1 MPILVG
7 GNGEKTHRHTHGRRR
22 QQARA
27 ADLSQPRVIGWQVEA
42 HSPAWLAAASASPPR
57 QRETDKS
64 RVAAARSLRLRPRQT
79 RPERLPSRDGR
90 FETRENYNRLFSA
103 PECRLWVIRV
113 DLAISAICPLSGP
126 SRTSLFDVANVEIGV
141 IQAPEPEARIRR
153 YESRTLSGL
162 SSGHSFRIGRAA
174 CRASTTDESTP

>member
-42 HSPAWLAAASASPPR
+42 HSPARLAAASASPLR
-57 QRETDKS
+57 HRETDKS

-103 PECRLWVIRV
+103 PECRLWVKLRRTQCEQMSSRV
-113 DLAISAICPLSGP
+113 
-126 SRTSLFDVANVEIGV
+126 T
-141 IQAPEPEARIRR
+141 PE
-153 YESRTLSGL
+153 
-162 SSGHSFRIGRAA
+162 SGHCPMQSA
-174 CRASTTDESTP
+174 CLKGANALNRCAIAR

>member
-1 MPILVG
+1 VTQALLRHANPSG
-7 GNGEKTHRHTHGRRR
+7 RGNGEKTHRHTHGRRR

-57 QRETDKS
+57 HRETDKS
-64 RVAAARSLRLRPRQT
+64 RVTAARSLRLRPRQT

-103 PECRLWVIRV
+103 PECRLWVKLR
-113 DLAISAICPLSGP
+113 
-126 SRTSLFDVANVEIGV
+126 RTQPAQTS
-141 IQAPEPEARIRR
+141 
-153 YESRTLSGL
+153 SGL
-162 SSGHSFRIGRAA
+162 PLKADIAQCSRHVSNVPGAVITPVPRTVGSPGIRILLQGSLIVFPR
-174 CRASTTDESTP
+174 